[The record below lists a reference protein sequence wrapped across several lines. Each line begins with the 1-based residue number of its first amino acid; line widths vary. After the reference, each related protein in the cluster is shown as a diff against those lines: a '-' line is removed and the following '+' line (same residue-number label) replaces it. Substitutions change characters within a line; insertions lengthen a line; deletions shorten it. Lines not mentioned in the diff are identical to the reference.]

1 MLTATSKSNNLADFL
16 TTKES
21 KTDRPYPKAN
31 IGVITGEINIAPMTT
46 ALEFIFNPIEA
57 IKIAHKFNMERK
69 GFYMHHCPFHNK
81 YRNRESPC
89 DLPDYFYAS

>member
-21 KTDRPYPKAN
+21 KTERPYPKAN

-57 IKIAHKFNMERK
+57 IKIAHTNII
-69 GFYMHHCPFHNK
+69 
-81 YRNRESPC
+81 ESLILISKSC
-89 DLPDYFYAS
+89 NIFSLNSIGVNS